1 MTLPSSCLVLYT
13 FHCQYCSLSLFQMS
27 PMILKHLSLS
37 WVSHLIDNHFQL
49 FFSISNWTA
58 YSQITKFNMI
68 KSEFTLFSLKIFLPL
83 SYPLEGWFKL
93 HILTIVCFAPNCYP
107 FPSKMCSNFSWCK
120 TLLYFAFPSIHFK
133 LFNKIYMFF
142 HTWSLL
148 RFPFTSVS
156 LSLSYL
162 YTAAKL
168 ALSPVSYAI
177 YRLSA
182 SAYLPLLLH
191 FHTIHSQIY
200 LESTSHPGLP

>member
-1 MTLPSSCLVLYT
+1 
-13 FHCQYCSLSLFQMS
+13 
-27 PMILKHLSLS
+27 MILKHLSLAR
-37 WVSHLIDNHFQL
+37 VSHLRDYHFQL
-49 FFSISNWTA
+49 FFSVSNWA
-58 YSQITKFNMI
+58 AHSQITKFNMI
-68 KSEFTLFSLKIFLPL
+68 KSGYTLFSLKILLPL

-93 HILTIVCFAPNCYP
+93 HILTIACFVPNFYP
-107 FPSKMCSNFSWCK
+107 FLSKMCSNFSWFK
-120 TLLYFAFPSIHFK
+120 TLLDFAFPSIHFK

-142 HTWSLL
+142 HTWSQL

-200 LESTSHPGLP
+200 LENTSHLGLPQVG